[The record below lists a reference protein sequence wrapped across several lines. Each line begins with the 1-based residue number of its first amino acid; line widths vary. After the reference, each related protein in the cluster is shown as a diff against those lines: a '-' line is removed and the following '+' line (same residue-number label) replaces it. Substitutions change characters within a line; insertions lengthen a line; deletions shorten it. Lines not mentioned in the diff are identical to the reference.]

1 MQQTKGEATVER
13 KFNSECILE
22 VALARFAARLE
33 VKHMGKGYPKDDSQE
48 ETIWKGIS
56 QIP

>member
-1 MQQTKGEATVER
+1 MER

-33 VKHMGKGYPKDDSQE
+33 VKHMGKGYPKDDSQG